1 MRGMVALVGDDFVV
15 EFNDSAR
22 AHGRA
27 ETASLA
33 EELIHFDMSHIFP
46 LISYG
51 RSNTPFHWFGGALC
65 SFDANFARAKVS
77 QRNLLDLTTHSTP
90 PNQLLLKP
98 LDAIPR
104 GFLRTS

>member
-33 EELIHFDMSHIFP
+33 EELIYFDMSHIFP
-46 LISYG
+46 LVSRLGILFRLSAESCG
-51 RSNTPFHWFGGALC
+51 GLCFAHREFGL
-65 SFDANFARAKVS
+65 SLDFSRKFA
-77 QRNLLDLTTHSTP
+77 
-90 PNQLLLKP
+90 
-98 LDAIPR
+98 
-104 GFLRTS
+104 

>member
-33 EELIHFDMSHIFP
+33 EELIYFDMSHIFP
-46 LISYG
+46 LVSRLGILFLLSAES
-51 RSNTPFHWFGGALC
+51 RS
-65 SFDANFARAKVS
+65 
-77 QRNLLDLTTHSTP
+77 LTQIRLTS
-90 PNQLLLKP
+90 
-98 LDAIPR
+98 
-104 GFLRTS
+104 LRITRRRIQQHF